1 VSPFKQQPHVVVV
14 GAGYGGLPCALKLAH
29 HKNLRITLVNPE
41 PRQELTCDLYR
52 TLRTGQIYAHAFVPQ
67 VKKSGIRFVEGRV
80 FNVHPD
86 NKTLEVRG
94 LQTQVLKYD
103 ALVMASGLRNVP
115 PQIKGLQDLMAADNE
130 SLTKK
135 IFQFKKISHAQAL
148 LTALARIQWREDARI
163 PKDIFVVILGAGS
176 TGIEVAGEIAELRGH
191 NKHCRVIL
199 VDEKNE
205 MLPDFSPLAHKL
217 FIRSLRRKQVETVL
231 GSPARS
237 ITSNELYLENGQV
250 IPWDL
255 LVLCTGNKRP
265 ASWIENFEKA
275 PFDNGL
281 PVDSHFRLESYPNHF
296 VIGDLARYTLESSPF
311 KNPKLLPKRAQF
323 AEQAGYYV
331 AENILDLMGLTN
343 NRHPI
348 KPFRPIDRGYLL
360 SLGPDDGIGR
370 LGAQPETR
378 LQKLTMPFILGANVD
393 RLKKAVRIKYLL
405 GLRKTAFRL
414 F

>member
-1 VSPFKQQPHVVVV
+1 V
-14 GAGYGGLPCALKLAH
+14 
-29 HKNLRITLVNPE
+29 I
-41 PRQELTCDLYR
+41 
-52 TLRTGQIYAHAFVPQ
+52 
-67 VKKSGIRFVEGRV
+67 
-80 FNVHPD
+80 
-86 NKTLEVRG
+86 
-94 LQTQVLKYD
+94 
-103 ALVMASGLRNVP
+103 ASGLRNVP
-115 PQIKGLQDLMAADNE
+115 PQIKGLEELMASDNE

-135 IFQFKKISHAQAL
+135 IFQFKKISHAQSL

-163 PKDIFVVILGAGS
+163 PKDIFIVILGAGS

-191 NKHCRVIL
+191 NKRCRVIL

-205 MLPDFSPLAHKL
+205 MLPDFSPLARKL
-217 FIRSLRRKQVETVL
+217 FNRSLRRKQVETVL

-237 ITSNELYLENGQV
+237 ITSDELYLENGQV

-255 LVLCTGNKRP
+255 LVLCTGSKRP

-281 PVDSHFRLESYPNHF
+281 PVDLHFRLESYPNHF
-296 VIGDLARYTLESSPF
+296 VIGDLARYTLESSPL

-343 NRHPI
+343 NPHPI
-348 KPFRPIDRGYLL
+348 KPFKPIDRGYLL